1 MIRYVVAVLLTIA
14 ILTLAG
20 LAIDDGATETTE
32 RELRTEIAT
41 LEEAAIDLAATEEL
55 SPADH
60 PNPQRIVDLSIPS
73 RSLTREGVSH
83 FELEPVDDTDASIAR
98 YVLDDGTRG
107 QELVATRIVY
117 RDPADNRTT
126 EIGGTGTQR
135 LRLVLLPDETG
146 QPVVVVEPPDS
157 RGHPSLTIDHSP
169 PIRAGDAVV

>member
-41 LEEAAIDLAATEEL
+41 LEATAADLAATEEL
-55 SPADH
+55 SPAGH
-60 PNPQRIVDLSIPS
+60 PNPQRVVELSIPS

-83 FELEPVDDTDASIAR
+83 LELEPVADADASIAR

-117 RDPADNRTT
+117 LDPADNRTT
-126 EIGGTGTQR
+126 EIDGTGTQT
-135 LRLVLLPDETG
+135 LRLALLADETG
-146 QPVVVVEPPDS
+146 QPVVVVDPPDS
-157 RGHPSLTIDHSP
+157 SDRSSSVRPT
-169 PIRAGDAVV
+169 RADGRR